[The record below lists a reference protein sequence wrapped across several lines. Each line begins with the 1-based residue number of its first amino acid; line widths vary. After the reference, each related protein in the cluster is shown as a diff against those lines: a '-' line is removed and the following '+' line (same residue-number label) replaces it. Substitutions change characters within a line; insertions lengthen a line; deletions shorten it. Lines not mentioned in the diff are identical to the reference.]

1 MMNKKKQGFTLIEVI
16 ITMAIVAILTTIAVP
31 TYQSSVRKSR
41 RIEAIATLLD
51 IQLRQEKW
59 LANNSRSSSDPPYC
73 EGKLDCPHLTSDHP
87 YYKFEISSA
96 ATSKNTYKIQAKAKE
111 GTDQLNDKE
120 KGEPCSTLTLYQT
133 GKKCPEVCWWG
144 KETSEGCPEE

>member
-59 LANNSRSSSDPPYC
+59 RANKPAYGSLEEIYHC
-73 EGKLDCPHLTSDHP
+73 EGKSNCPQFNNL
-87 YYKFEISSA
+87 YYDFDIPEH
-96 ATSKNTYKIQAKAKE
+96 TTTTYQIEAKAKE
-111 GTDQLNDKE
+111 GADQVNDKAQGTVCSPLTLNQSGE
-120 KGEPCSTLTLYQT
+120 KGPD
-133 GKKCPEVCWWG
+133 PVCWR
-144 KETSEGCPEE
+144 